1 MIRLLSYLFFGQ
13 KNILALT
20 ILFAIAT
27 PCLAQKYMEVYQD
40 GNLAGSMFS
49 ADIDSI
55 SFTGKDTASRHINFW
70 SKGHLTISF
79 AVNTVDSIMFRT
91 ESHDTK
97 NTLAQQLNGTWQ
109 GDIETSYFDWRGVK
123 VESSGTAEMT
133 FILADEAAR
142 SGTGIEVDYQ
152 DGKQVYWMPFTWS
165 LEDDLRLR
173 LEYSDQRKMISKE
186 CILSGDSLTL
196 ILIDATDGLETCIY
210 HLTRKN

>member
-20 ILFAIAT
+20 ILLAIAT
-27 PCLAQKYMEVYQD
+27 PCLAQKYLEVYQD

-55 SFTGKDTASRHINFW
+55 SFTGNDTASRHINFW
-70 SKGHLTISF
+70 SKGNLTNSYPIY
-79 AVNTVDSIMFRT
+79 TVDSIMFRT
-91 ESHDTK
+91 ESHDAE
-97 NTLAQQLNGTWQ
+97 NALAQQLNGTWQ

-133 FILADEAAR
+133 FILADEAAQ

-152 DGKQVYWMPFTWS
+152 DGKQV

>member
-1 MIRLLSYLFFGQ
+1 MIRLLSSLFFGQ

-20 ILFAIAT
+20 ILLAIAT
-27 PCLAQKYMEVYQD
+27 PCLAQKYLEVYQD

-70 SKGHLTISF
+70 SKGHLTNSF

-91 ESHDTK
+91 ESHETGS
-97 NTLAQQLNGTWQ
+97 TLAQQLHGTWQ

-173 LEYSDQRKMISKE
+173 LEYSDHRKMISKE
-186 CILSGDSLTL
+186 CTLSGDSLTL

>member
-1 MIRLLSYLFFGQ
+1 MIRLLSSLFFG
-13 KNILALT
+13 KKIILALT
-20 ILFAIAT
+20 ILLAIAT
-27 PCLAQKYMEVYQD
+27 PCLAQKYLEVYQD

-55 SFTGKDTASRHINFW
+55 SFTGNDTASRHINFW
-70 SKGHLTISF
+70 SKGNLTNSF

-91 ESHDTK
+91 ESHETG
-97 NTLAQQLNGTWQ
+97 NTLVQQLNGTWQ

-173 LEYSDQRKMISKE
+173 LEYSDHRKMISKE
-186 CILSGDSLTL
+186 CTLSGDSLTL